1 MSDPAAGTPSRLRRT
16 VGDAFSMV
24 KQTGGD
30 FVDDEGPRL
39 AAALAY
45 YSLLSIAPLLVLAVS
60 VAGLALDE
68 EAARGSIAAELAA
81 VVGPDA
87 ASAIQTIVQHAKAP
101 TSGLVGSAF
110 GIVVLLFGASGVFG
124 ELQSALNTIWE
135 VTPKP
140 GRGLMGM
147 VKDRLFSFA
156 MVMGV
161 AFLLLVSMVLSAA
174 LAAIGSFFENTLPG
188 GEAVWQFINFAISLG
203 VVTVLFALLFKT
215 VPDAVVR
222 WHDVWIG
229 AFVTALLFSL
239 GKFLI
244 GVYLGKSGISSTY
257 GAAGSVVLLV
267 VWVYYSAIIM
277 LIGAEFTQVY
287 AQRFG
292 SRIEPSKNAV
302 LAPKTQNDVDA
313 AATSKR
319 GKNETRRNL
328 TPPTPPR
335 LAKS

>member
-1 MSDPAAGTPSRLRRT
+1 
-16 VGDAFSMV
+16 MV

-68 EAARGSIAAELAA
+68 EAARGSIATELAS

-135 VTPKP
+135 VAPKP
-140 GRGLMGM
+140 GRGLMGL

-161 AFLLLVSMVLSAA
+161 AFLLLVSMVMSAA

-188 GEAVWQFINFAISLG
+188 GEPVWQLVNFAISLG
-203 VVTVLFALLFKT
+203 VVTALFALLFKT

-257 GAAGSVVLLV
+257 GAAGSVVLFV

-292 SRIEPSKNAV
+292 ANIEPNRHAV
-302 LAPKTQNDVDA
+302 PTSKTQNPAEV
-313 AATSKR
+313 ATKR
-319 GKNETRRNL
+319 EPNETRNL
-328 TPPTPPR
+328 TPPTPSR